1 MGARVPPS
9 HPCIC
14 RHEEQAVE
22 WGVKSVV
29 HASHSLCDHNY
40 CLHMG
45 QNSLICKD
53 VDPVTPLPQHTHTL
67 LFSPTSVGPSSC
79 FHLENGSL
87 HPQAGAGLTP
97 HTLGLQRSLWED
109 VNSAPRGWP
118 KTYWILGAEPGAL
131 GQSGRLR
138 VSHAGLELRH
148 LQEPKWGVLSTE
160 NSSHPWVVGVE
171 TGLGGW
177 GGSAVL
183 LSVLDTYVVTLE
195 GDSERAFL
203 FFNFFYCGKTHI
215 T

>member
-14 RHEEQAVE
+14 RHKAQAVE

-29 HASHSLCDHNY
+29 HASHSLCEHNY

-45 QNSLICKD
+45 QNSLIRKD

-79 FHLENGSL
+79 FHLENVSL

-109 VNSAPRGWP
+109 VNSVPSLPQKRVTWDLLDPWSRAWSTGSVREAEGKPCGAGAETSPRTEVGSPEHRKQFPPLGCWGGDGVGRVGGICSVVISPWHLCGNPRG
-118 KTYWILGAEPGAL
+118 
-131 GQSGRLR
+131 RL
-138 VSHAGLELRH
+138 
-148 LQEPKWGVLSTE
+148 W
-160 NSSHPWVVGVE
+160 
-171 TGLGGW
+171 
-177 GGSAVL
+177 
-183 LSVLDTYVVTLE
+183 E
-195 GDSERAFL
+195 GFS
-203 FFNFFYCGKTHI
+203 FF
-215 T
+215 